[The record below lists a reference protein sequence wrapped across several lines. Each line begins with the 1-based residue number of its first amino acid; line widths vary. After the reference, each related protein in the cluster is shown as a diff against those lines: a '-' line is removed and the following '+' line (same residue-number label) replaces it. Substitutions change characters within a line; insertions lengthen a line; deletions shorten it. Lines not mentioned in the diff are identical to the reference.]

1 MTTEDNNTLSFDF
14 KKFVALFR
22 KPVSK
27 PTYVLNLI
35 NYKNFA
41 SYRIYGLLILP
52 MILLSGGGVTWA
64 GRHIQNIYGEPICKN
79 VFFVRYQSHR
89 FFMLFIAN
97 PYMLLVNRFRDRGV
111 EKFEAAFSRTIRE
124 EKARK
129 IDAAFVLGIHFN
141 SDDENPILDSNRALL
156 ESFQAREILAIKE
169 RYIMDFLTNPK
180 PNEPN
185 PHTYKVNQFFAL
197 EDKELPDELDR
208 KVISLAKGLNQCS
221 VQLYKKANQKHY
233 LPFTPIPEYYK

>member
-1 MTTEDNNTLSFDF
+1 MITDDSDALSFNF

-22 KPVSK
+22 KPASK

-64 GRHIQNIYGEPICKN
+64 GRHIQKIYGEPICKN
-79 VFFVRYQSHR
+79 VLFVRYRSHR
-89 FFMLFIAN
+89 LFMLFIAN
-97 PYMLLVNRFRDRGV
+97 PYMLIVNPFRDRGV

-129 IDAAFVLGIHFN
+129 LDAVFVLGIHFN
-141 SDDENPILDSNRALL
+141 SDEENPILDSNKALL
-156 ESFQAREILAIKE
+156 ESFKAREILAIKE

-180 PNEPN
+180 QNEPN

-197 EDKELPDELDR
+197 EDKELPGELDQ
-208 KVISLAKGLNQCS
+208 KLISLAEGLDQCS

-233 LPFTPIPEYYK
+233 LPFTSIPEYYK